1 MSDSLFK
8 HGAEIVQTER
18 NVKEKLVFLFIPE
31 VPHTSIIHHTTIQGA
46 LQYNNITVF
55 EKQKRVTMAGGRGR

>member
-18 NVKEKLVFLFIPE
+18 NVKEKLVLLFIHE
-31 VPHTSIIHHTTIQGA
+31 ETHTSIIHHTTKQQA
-46 LQYNNITVF
+46 LQYYNITLLL
-55 EKQKRVTMAGGRGR
+55 